1 MRVKVVQVNE
11 NTEFIAALH
20 ILIHSFFTNSVGK
33 RRGFLI
39 GERPNCRK
47 CLI

>member
-11 NTEFIAALH
+11 NTGFIVARH
-20 ILIHSFFTNSVGK
+20 ILIHSFFTNFVDK
-33 RRGFLI
+33 KRGFLI